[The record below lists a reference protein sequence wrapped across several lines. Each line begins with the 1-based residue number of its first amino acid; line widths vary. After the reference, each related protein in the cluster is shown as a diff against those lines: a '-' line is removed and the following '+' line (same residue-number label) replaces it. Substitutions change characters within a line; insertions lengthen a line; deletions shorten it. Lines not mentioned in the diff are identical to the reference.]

1 MRALIAILLLAPHL
15 AYADPGIDLVREVI
29 STGRLCAYGKGPTE
43 RQDCFVRAAPD
54 RCEKE
59 ARAGVMGNAMLFAQ
73 LRACIISCGNAGTW
87 SSTVGECRR
96 DLVADDAPK
105 RVAML
110 DSLNCYADEPRNG
123 IGMVREECLS
133 IVEDN

>member
-15 AYADPGIDLVREVI
+15 AYADPGMDLVREVI

-73 LRACIISCGNAGTW
+73 FRACIISCGNAGAW
-87 SSTVGECRR
+87 SSTVGDCSR
-96 DLVADDAPK
+96 DLVIEGAELRLAAFQARCAADPNAIIC
-105 RVAML
+105 L
-110 DSLNCYADEPRNG
+110 
-123 IGMVREECLS
+123 IGPQL
-133 IVEDN
+133 

>member
-15 AYADPGIDLVREVI
+15 AYADPGIDLVHEVI
-29 STGRLCAYGKGPTE
+29 STGRLCAYGKGTTE

-73 LRACIISCGNAGTW
+73 LRACIISCGNAGCETAW
-87 SSTVGECRR
+87 KTFQIPGVNSVQ
-96 DLVADDAPK
+96 
-105 RVAML
+105 
-110 DSLNCYADEPRNG
+110 
-123 IGMVREECLS
+123 
-133 IVEDN
+133 